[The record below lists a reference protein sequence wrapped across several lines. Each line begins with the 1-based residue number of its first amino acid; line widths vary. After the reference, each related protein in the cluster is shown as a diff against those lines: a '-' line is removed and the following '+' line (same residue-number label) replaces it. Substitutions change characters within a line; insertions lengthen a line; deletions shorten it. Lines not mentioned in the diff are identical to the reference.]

1 MMDNFITTD
10 YLSTFVGMVAV
21 VVLITQFTK
30 DLVDKVAKWLPTKY
44 LVFLYSLIVM
54 IGYQVMTGTF
64 KASQLLLTVINSI
77 LITMTAQGGYEWV
90 FKPIEQKSTK
100 ES

>member
-1 MMDNFITTD
+1 MDNFITVD

-30 DLVDKVAKWLPTKY
+30 DLIDKVAKWLPTKY
-44 LVFLYSLIVM
+44 LVFLYSLIIM

-64 KASQLLLTVINSI
+64 KASQLFLTIINSI

-90 FKPIEQKSTK
+90 FKPIEKKTDKS
-100 ES
+100 S

>member
-44 LVFLYSLIVM
+44 LVFLYSLVVM